1 MINRLKYI
9 LFFVFSIIYS
19 QTSSLSFYG
28 QGDFFDNYSASSIGQ
43 GSSKY
48 FGQNDNGF
56 SLSSPSTYYKND
68 FSLLSMSLKFSNNF
82 FTNKQELF
90 NNNFQLLF
98 FSMPL
103 SKSKSFSFGMK
114 PLYRSNLK
122 VYEEEYTYIS
132 ANEISPLVGINLG
145 SSIQGPMRYISNFDL
160 SGGISEA
167 FITLSSKLGQN
178 SSIGLSVSKL
188 FGTSKYKYS
197 VDLYSL
203 SYTSEEEL
211 IETAF
216 SENNFVI
223 NTQKYSS
230 SRYMLELRTKINN
243 IDFVLD
249 YGLSSPL
256 KIDLKEEVHFS
267 NTIFDE
273 TTYEDLGEMKSSGFG
288 VQFNMNNNL
297 SVNSEYRYISSFK
310 PHEFLN
316 IFSFQNPDIKFLG
329 LGMNYK
335 NYSKNNFYDYL
346 DIRLGVYS
354 NDYYYDNFK
363 AIDTGF
369 TIGLG
374 INYLDKRNSFDF
386 AFKIGTRKSDY
397 LNFNNEDYYNFYFTI
412 KTSENWFN

>member
-1 MINRLKYI
+1 M
-9 LFFVFSIIYS
+9 
-19 QTSSLSFYG
+19 
-28 QGDFFDNYSASSIGQ
+28 
-43 GSSKY
+43 
-48 FGQNDNGF
+48 
-56 SLSSPSTYYKND
+56 
-68 FSLLSMSLKFSNNF
+68 
-82 FTNKQELF
+82 E
-90 NNNFQLLF
+90 
-98 FSMPL
+98 
-103 SKSKSFSFGMK
+103 
-114 PLYRSNLK
+114 
-122 VYEEEYTYIS
+122 
-132 ANEISPLVGINLG
+132 
-145 SSIQGPMRYISNFDL
+145 
-160 SGGISEA
+160 
-167 FITLSSKLGQN
+167 
-178 SSIGLSVSKL
+178 
-188 FGTSKYKYS
+188 
-197 VDLYSL
+197 
-203 SYTSEEEL
+203 
-211 IETAF
+211 
-216 SENNFVI
+216 
-223 NTQKYSS
+223 
-230 SRYMLELRTKINN
+230 
-243 IDFVLD
+243 
-249 YGLSSPL
+249 
-256 KIDLKEEVHFS
+256 
-267 NTIFDE
+267 
-273 TTYEDLGEMKSSGFG
+273 G